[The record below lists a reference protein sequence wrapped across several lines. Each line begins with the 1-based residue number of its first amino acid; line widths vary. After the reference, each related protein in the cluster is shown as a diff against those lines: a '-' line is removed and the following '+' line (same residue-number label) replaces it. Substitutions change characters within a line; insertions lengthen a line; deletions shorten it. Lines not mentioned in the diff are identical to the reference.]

1 MKKTDP
7 EKKNWYLRYLAGVL
21 ICLVSVSCNKKPDPD
36 LHFAFIGD
44 IHYSISDIQTT
55 DHLVQSIA
63 GELHN
68 LKVKPEFIIHTGD
81 FFHGG
86 RGSDTESEAA
96 QAFSNFGRDIGMPFF
111 NAKGNHD
118 SRIPFEK
125 NALPL
130 ISRELGND
138 AAKSYYSFDKANC
151 HFIILD
157 CTDENLGDQLLWLE
171 NDLKNARSDPGNEHI
186 FAAGHYPLW
195 IVARAGFTRPEYATP
210 VASLLA
216 EYEVDAYFCGHTHN
230 KTATVRLV
238 NGKPFT
244 QLMDAAV
251 VEKGRLFN
259 LAPFLYHV
267 STNPCDNARPG
278 IFPLDEGHQ
287 IFIPGPELEYYW
299 GYQEGSTTSYYVIT
313 VDGKSVQ
320 ADWHVLGQGPVR
332 SFKWDQPG
340 RLVNLK
346 SPEKP
351 ERDPLSES
359 DLKQVSKAWLFAA
372 PWIDKDSVTVPFSVN
387 GIPAGIFRLNRTR
400 MAGSPFWNKIEVP
413 LSQPATVAIRMKNEI
428 SISNPQ
434 KGNFGLAHIFL
445 LVQFRDGRFARSDI
459 SQKVLTSFDPSEGEY
474 ANFPSG
480 ELISPVNPGEPLKNV
495 ILTFDRFY

>member
-138 AAKSYYSFDKANC
+138 AAKSYYSFNKANC

-171 NDLKNARSDPGNEHI
+171 NDLKNARSDPGTEHI

-359 DLKQVSKAWLFAA
+359 DLDQILKAWFYAA
-372 PWIDKDSVTVPFSVN
+372 PWIDKDSVAAPFSLN
-387 GIPAGIFRLNRTR
+387 GIPAGIISLNRTK

-413 LSQPATVAIRMKNEI
+413 LSQSAAVAIRMKNEI
-428 SISNPQ
+428 RISNPQ

-445 LVQFRDGRFARSDI
+445 LVQFSDGRFARSDI
-459 SQKVLTSFDPSEGEY
+459 SQKVLTSFDPAEGEY
-474 ANFPSG
+474 TDFPSG
-480 ELISPVNPGEPLKNV
+480 DLISSVNTGEPLKNV
-495 ILTFDRFY
+495 ILTFNRFY